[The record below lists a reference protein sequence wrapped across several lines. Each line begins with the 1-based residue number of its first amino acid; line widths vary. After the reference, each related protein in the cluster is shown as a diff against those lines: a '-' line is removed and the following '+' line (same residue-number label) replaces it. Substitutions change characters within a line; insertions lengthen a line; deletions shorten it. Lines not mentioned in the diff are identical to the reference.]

1 MKMTIFTPF
10 LPLING
16 MLSACPCA
24 MEAGFWFEFL
34 CLPIWRKCFSYFR
47 CDRILSSNPI
57 LALMEIIT
65 DSILFSLE
73 LFNIGNYFPILFSN
87 ISCFL
92 AVKYY
97 CILRMRP
104 YWLYCIIL
112 FYLLLLLHYFKI
124 LSKGVPFVAQQVQD
138 PTLSLWC
145 RLDPWPHSVSQG
157 VAVAMM

>member
-1 MKMTIFTPF
+1 MACFQPALVPWK
-10 LPLING
+10 LVSG
-16 MLSACPCA
+16 LSFFVSLY
-24 MEAGFWFEFL
+24 EGSVY
-34 CLPIWRKCFSYFR
+34 SYFR
-47 CDRILSSNPI
+47 CDCILSSNPI

-138 PTLSLWC
+138 PTLSL
-145 RLDPWPHSVSQG
+145 
-157 VAVAMM
+157 